1 MFVFAADVFSLTHVV
16 NWFAT
21 ARTLFFAALGRLTDN
36 TAQRSGAWTKQQAF
50 RRRVRTTM
58 FQVRREFEC
67 GGTSKAVAALK
78 KLCGFTKKLVAKPPD
93 EEGVIEE
100 DPGDE
105 EGDEQA
111 GKTANFGEVEIND

>member
-1 MFVFAADVFSLTHVV
+1 MFVFAADVFSIKHLV

-21 ARTLFFAALGRLTDN
+21 ARTLFFAALVRLSDN
-36 TAQRSGAWTKQQAF
+36 KAQRSGAWTKQQAF
-50 RRRVRTTM
+50 RRRVRNTM
-58 FQVRREFEC
+58 FQVRRESEC

-78 KLCGFTKKLVAKPPD
+78 KLCGFTKKLVTSQPD

-105 EGDEQA
+105 EG
-111 GKTANFGEVEIND
+111 GVKTTIK